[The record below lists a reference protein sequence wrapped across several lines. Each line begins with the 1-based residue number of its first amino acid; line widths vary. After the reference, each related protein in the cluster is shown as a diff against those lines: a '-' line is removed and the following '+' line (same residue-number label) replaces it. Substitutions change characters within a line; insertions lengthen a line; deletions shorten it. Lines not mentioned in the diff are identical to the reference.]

1 VTSICL
7 GSASSWW
14 AEEFLSDKHT
24 EALEEKERAVRR
36 IEARMAADEEQE
48 RRIRLTDIE
57 VRTG

>member
-1 VTSICL
+1 V
-7 GSASSWW
+7 SSWW